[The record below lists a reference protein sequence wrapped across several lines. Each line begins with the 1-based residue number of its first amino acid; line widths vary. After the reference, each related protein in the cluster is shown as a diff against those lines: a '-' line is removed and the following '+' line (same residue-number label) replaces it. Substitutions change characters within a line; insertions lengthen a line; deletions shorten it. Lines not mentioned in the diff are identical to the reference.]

1 MHVNQRSKGQ
11 CHEIFDLSYQK
22 NSTCAPYEIFR
33 VNVDYADTRFSNF
46 KIEYLHENEKALKT
60 GLTCLYVAH
69 EESFE
74 QNNRGGI
81 KKSRDTVP
89 PDPTLFLLM
98 PIRIRIFLQ

>member
-46 KIEYLHENEKALKT
+46 KIEYFHENEKALKT

-69 EESFE
+69 VESFE
-74 QNNRGGI
+74 QVSESLLGLNLSRTASRTHEKGVNRSIAWG
-81 KKSRDTVP
+81 V
-89 PDPTLFLLM
+89 
-98 PIRIRIFLQ
+98 